1 MWPPASARRWKTRRK
16 TSVCMALVEYSI
28 RVKEHPATARLTYT
42 QNGRK
47 LSFSPRLLLSRCGRK
62 RTRFLILLRISE
74 LIVTGRFF

>member
-1 MWPPASARRWKTRRK
+1 MWPPASARRWKTRRKK

-42 QNGRK
+42 QK